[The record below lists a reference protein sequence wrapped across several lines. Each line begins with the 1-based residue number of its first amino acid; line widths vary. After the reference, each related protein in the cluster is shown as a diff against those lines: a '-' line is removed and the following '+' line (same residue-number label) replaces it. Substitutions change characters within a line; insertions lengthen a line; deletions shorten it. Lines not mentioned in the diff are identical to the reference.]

1 MGKMCSFAR
10 HTTFMK
16 IGIADFECKGV
27 KNAKTGNESLF
38 TGVEFLAVLHGRSF
52 SNW

>member
-1 MGKMCSFAR
+1 
-10 HTTFMK
+10 MK

-27 KNAKTGNESLF
+27 KNAKIGNESLF
-38 TGVEFLAVLHGRSF
+38 TGAEFLAVLHGRSY